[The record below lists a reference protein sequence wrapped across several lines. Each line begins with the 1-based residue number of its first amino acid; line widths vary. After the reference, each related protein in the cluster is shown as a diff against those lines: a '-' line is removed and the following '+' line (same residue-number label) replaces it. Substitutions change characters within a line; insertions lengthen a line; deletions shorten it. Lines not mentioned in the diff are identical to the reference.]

1 MTCSNCGAEVAD
13 GMKFCFDCGTP
24 VPQVKKCVSCGAE
37 LSLKMKFCPECG
49 AKQDGSAPKS
59 SGFSMGDKNVIAGD
73 VIGSKEETNISG
85 NATIIKNEDQ
95 TKQVKKCHICGSFI
109 PIEALNEF
117 LKDGIIDTNERR
129 EIESL
134 KVKYGISTEKANALE
149 QELKPKTEKINFS
162 TIEKLNLTEATEIFY
177 ELGNAKKP
185 MNF

>member
-1 MTCSNCGAEVAD
+1 MIAGTRQKTIGGTAYRNDPLYAFGKAFTEAANDILTVENFDLFAEPSRAIRS
-13 GMKFCFDCGTP
+13 T
-24 VPQVKKCVSCGAE
+24 
-37 LSLKMKFCPECG
+37 G
-49 AKQDGSAPKS
+49 AK
-59 SGFSMGDKNVIAGD
+59 
-73 VIGSKEETNISG
+73 
-85 NATIIKNEDQ
+85 
-95 TKQVKKCHICGSFI
+95 
-109 PIEALNEF
+109 EALKEF
-117 LKDGIIDTNERR
+117 LKDGIIDANERR